1 MWRGRGSFSCA
12 SDTAPS
18 QDELDEPTEQT
29 LQPAQRP
36 GCRAQLFF
44 WRRGQTRQAA
54 VVTTTTTVVSSVDL
68 RISIDRAQTL
78 AERVIDTD
86 LTTRS
91 LSAQPM
97 TEGERL
103 LIVEAPFT
111 FTEIGKLE
119 NFARNLSWFMR
130 RYPNTIL
137 LVVRGN
143 GVRYVS
149 QLPAPYWLQATYVY
163 SLSWAAFE
171 QKYLLGTAAA
181 ALPMAREKDAAAI
194 PRLQHSPNHALDGG
208 ALRTVTALPAYT

>member
-1 MWRGRGSFSCA
+1 
-12 SDTAPS
+12 
-18 QDELDEPTEQT
+18 
-29 LQPAQRP
+29 
-36 GCRAQLFF
+36 
-44 WRRGQTRQAA
+44 
-54 VVTTTTTVVSSVDL
+54 
-68 RISIDRAQTL
+68 
-78 AERVIDTD
+78 
-86 LTTRS
+86 
-91 LSAQPM
+91 M

-181 ALPMAREKDAAAI
+181 ALPMAREKDAAENGTQQEKTTTDLA
-194 PRLQHSPNHALDGG
+194 PLATDDAATNGGNHVPSAKNKDETK
-208 ALRTVTALPAYT
+208 A